1 MPNTFIS
8 FSYAYSIIGR
18 YPARYPTLSGDL
30 TSSLQVLELVGR
42 GGVIRTPDPLLPKQM
57 RYQAAPRPDA
67 PVVVSAKRRIN
78 ARLDASADLRKAWRH
93 AALQLSR
100 RPLPP
105 RHGPAR
111 AGARRLARDRAR
123 CRAADGRAPPAA
135 GRAAGRGG
143 G

>member
-57 RYQAAPRPDA
+57 RYQAALRPDA
-67 PVVVSAKRRIN
+67 LVCSDPE
-78 ARLDASADLRKAWRH
+78 
-93 AALQLSR
+93 AANQR
-100 RPLPP
+100 RPLT
-105 RHGPAR
+105 
-111 AGARRLARDRAR
+111 AGAASRSL
-123 CRAADGRAPPAA
+123 P
-135 GRAAGRGG
+135 
-143 G
+143 